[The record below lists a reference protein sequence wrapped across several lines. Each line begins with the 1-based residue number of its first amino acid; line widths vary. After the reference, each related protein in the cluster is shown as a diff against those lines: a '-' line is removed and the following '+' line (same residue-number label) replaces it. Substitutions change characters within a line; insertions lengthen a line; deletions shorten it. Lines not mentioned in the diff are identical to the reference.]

1 MRSAQHLARSTAT
14 SSPLRLLAGQ
24 PAETRSFAELIEGA
38 QEKEREGNRLAAR
51 VAYERALWQIRT
63 QDEARAASNVIRW
76 IARSYQIDGDDEAAH
91 DCLDAAIAIAE
102 AWNDDAAL
110 GHALNVQAVGHLQ
123 RGNMDEAERLSLLA
137 RHRAIHAGDAK
148 LAAMTAQNLGVLANI
163 RGDFETA
170 EQQYLASLA
179 DYRTLGLT
187 MDICVALNNLGL
199 LYTAQSRWA
208 DAERVLVE
216 GAQISGFAGATSAQ
230 MQLDI
235 NLAELWVKRGE
246 YSRAA
251 STAHKVV
258 ATASQAGDASALGKA
273 TKLLGVIARQTGNF
287 EEAERHFL
295 RADEIANARGE
306 LLLQAEIA
314 RDRADLARRMGRN
327 RDVLQQLN
335 RAHRL
340 FTQLR
345 AQHDI
350 ADIDERAGSLE
361 QEFLHVARRWGE
373 SIEAND
379 RYTQGH
385 CQRVAELACAIARQS
400 GFDEASL
407 FWFRIGALLHDVGKL
422 VIPPEVLNKPGKLD
436 EAEWMLMRSHPTA
449 GVAMLAEIEFPWDV
463 RPLVESHHER
473 WDGKGYPHGLAGEAI
488 PLIAR
493 ILSIADVYDALSSVR
508 SYKRAFTHQE
518 TVEILRKDVGTAFD
532 PQVFA
537 WFEQVAADW
546 PSRIAHL
553 IEQPAPP
560 GDAAAARGTQAATST
575 DTDELTGMPV
585 RRAFHEHGERLL
597 EARRATGRPVA
608 ILVIDIDHF
617 NTINDRFGHAQGDAV
632 LMLVADRIRANT
644 RTGDYMARY
653 AGDEFVVLLPGT
665 RLEDACIIAE
675 RIREAVAAATL
686 RRGDDPSSRIRATV
700 SIGVACAPLHGETL
714 DVLFGAADSALY
726 SAKLLTRDAVT
737 AAARS
742 SGAKGELL
750 SHGFVGRNS
759 ERDRLRELLDQA
771 VAGAPRLAVIFGE
784 GGVGK
789 SALLAQLGP
798 DVGVRGGALAT
809 GQCIEANLG
818 MPYGPW
824 ADIVRSAHRW
834 ELVPAAHWNGLARL
848 VPALGDGSA
857 SGVVEDPASAG
868 GSRRVLLENF
878 EEYLRVASSVRPLV
892 VVIDDMQW
900 ADPAS
905 WDVLEF
911 LVARFRDQRLLIC
924 LTVRDEDLTAAGS
937 ERLRRLSR
945 SERCAQFRL
954 ERLSPTELESC
965 VRNTLGGQTPSDALL
980 QHVAS
985 QSEGNPFFAVQ
996 TLRALVDEGRLR
1008 SVDSGWHFEPGEG
1021 SALPQAIEDLF
1032 SRRILRFS
1040 RAHRGILAL
1049 AAVIGREFD
1058 PEALVTAYGKD
1069 EAEVHDAL
1077 DEALASGVLAA
1088 TTRTRSM
1095 LTFTHAL
1102 LMEALLRDVNPLRVR
1117 RMHQQVAGALEALA
1131 PHDPAALVVHYDLA
1145 GCAADAFRTAT
1156 EAGANAQALH
1166 AYENAAALY
1175 GIARRHA
1182 KTARECALVSWN
1194 LAVTEELQG
1203 NFGPAESNCS
1213 DVLSTHAGIAGE
1225 LGILRAALRMRE
1237 RLRLQRG
1244 VPAEQVFTVC
1254 MALLTEARQAHD
1266 VEETAALLLMLSA
1279 TQQRIGNM
1287 AAAEDFARQGVEA
1300 AESTTCTSLLAD
1312 AMTRLGSVLLVSNPA
1327 SAVPHYR
1334 RALDMFTRLGD
1345 RSGQMRCHIN
1355 VGSAC
1360 DRAGNHPAA
1369 EASYLTALEI
1379 GREIRASDLTGVASL
1394 NLGVLLVKTGKA
1406 DAARVR
1412 FEEALFLFTTIGHEP
1427 HRLASMYNLAHLA
1440 RVEHDPAASLQL
1452 YEACIML
1459 AGNISQ
1465 ADVHIGA
1472 MAGAGLAELDLGMT
1486 TGGRV
1491 RFVHARELVAGRDDW
1506 WFQSRELWE
1515 ALQIR
1520 LMPSS
1525 PDAARAHLLAA
1536 LGRAAIHDQYA
1547 ALWLGAEFSDL
1558 LRAGDTACQAALH
1571 RLQMQAR
1578 ALGYQPLVARLAGA
1592 GASVG

>member
-1 MRSAQHLARSTAT
+1 MRSAKLLTRSTAE
-14 SSPLRLLAGQ
+14 SAPLRLLTDQ
-24 PAETRSFAELIEGA
+24 PAERRSFAELIERA
-38 QEKEREGNRLAAR
+38 HEREREGNRPAAR
-51 VAYERALWQIRT
+51 AAFEQALWQIRT
-63 QDEARAASNVIRW
+63 EVDARAASNVIRW
-76 IARSYQIDGDDEAAH
+76 IARNYQVEGDEAAAH
-91 DCLDAAIAIAE
+91 DCLEVAIAIAE

-137 RHRAIHAGDAK
+137 RSRAIHAGDAK

-163 RGDFETA
+163 RGDFEAA

-199 LYTAQSRWA
+199 LYTAQSRWH
-208 DAERVLVE
+208 DAERVLIE
-216 GAQISGFAGATSAQ
+216 GAQISGFAGAPLAQ

-235 NLAELWVKRGE
+235 NLAELWVRRGE
-246 YSRAA
+246 HARAQ
-251 STAHKVV
+251 STVNKVL
-258 ATASQAGDASALGKA
+258 AAASQAGDASALGKA
-273 TKLLGVIARQTGNF
+273 TKLLGVIARETGSF

-295 RADEIANARGE
+295 RAEEVASSRGE

-340 FTQLR
+340 FTTLR
-345 AQHDI
+345 AQHDL

-373 SIEAND
+373 SIEAKD

-385 CQRVAELACAIARQS
+385 CQRVAELACAIAKQS
-400 GFDEASL
+400 GFDEAGL

-436 EAEWMLMRSHPTA
+436 EEEWKLMRSHPSA
-449 GVAMLAEIEFPWDV
+449 GVEILADIEFPWDV
-463 RPLVESHHER
+463 RPIVESHHER
-473 WDGKGYPHGLAGEAI
+473 WDGKGYPHGLAGEEI

-537 WFEQVAADW
+537 WFEQVATDW

-553 IEQPAPP
+553 IEQPVTTPA
-560 GDAAAARGTQAATST
+560 DAATAVATEP
-575 DTDELTGMPV
+575 DADIDELTGMPI
-585 RRAFHEHGERLL
+585 RRAFHENGERLL
-597 EARRATGRPVA
+597 EARRATGRPVS
-608 ILVIDIDHF
+608 ILVVDIDHF
-617 NTINDRFGHAQGDAV
+617 SAINDAFGHVQGDVV
-632 LMLVADRIRANT
+632 LSFVADRIRANT
-644 RTGDYMARY
+644 RAGDFLARY

-665 RLEDACIIAE
+665 RLEDACIVAE
-675 RIREAVAAATL
+675 RIRETVAGATF
-686 RRGDDPSSRIRATV
+686 RRDDDPSVPVQATV

-714 DVLFGAADSALY
+714 DALFGAADSALY
-726 SAKLLTRDAVT
+726 AAKLLKRDSVT
-737 AAARS
+737 SAARA
-742 SGAKGELL
+742 GAKGELL
-750 SHGFVGRNS
+750 SQCFVGRNS
-759 ERDRLRELLDQA
+759 ERDRLRELLDLA
-771 VAGAPRLAVIFGE
+771 AGGEPRLAVIFGE

-789 SALLAQLGP
+789 STLLKQLGP
-798 DVGVRGGALAT
+798 DVGVRAGALVM

-824 ADIVRSAHRW
+824 ADIVLSAHRSG
-834 ELVPAAHWNGLARL
+834 LVPAAHWSGLARL
-848 VPALGDGSA
+848 VPELSDGGTSRGADDPTAA
-857 SGVVEDPASAG
+857 S
-868 GSRRVLLENF
+868 GSRRLLLENF
-878 EEYLRVASSVRPLV
+878 EEYLRVASSTRPLV
-892 VVIDDMQW
+892 VIIDDMQW

-911 LVARFRDQRLLIC
+911 LVARFRHQRLLVC

-945 SERCAQFRL
+945 SERCTQFRL
-954 ERLSPTELESC
+954 ERLSPTELEAC
-965 VRNTLGGQTPSDALL
+965 VRNTLGGQTPSGALM

-1008 SVDSGWHFEPGEG
+1008 SDDAGWHFEPGEG
-1021 SALPQAIEDLF
+1021 SVLPQAIGDLF
-1032 SRRILRFS
+1032 TRRILRSS
-1040 RAHRGILAL
+1040 RVHRGILAL

-1077 DEALASGVLAA
+1077 DEALASGVLAPP
-1088 TTRTRSM
+1088 TRARSM

-1102 LMEALLRDVNPLRVR
+1102 LMDALLQELNPLRTR
-1117 RMHQQVAGALEALA
+1117 RMHEQVARALETLA

-1145 GCAADAFRTAT
+1145 GCSADAFRTAT
-1156 EAGANAQALH
+1156 DAGANAQAVY

-1175 GIARRHA
+1175 GIAARHA
-1182 KTARECALVSWN
+1182 RTPRERATVAWN
-1194 LAVTEELQG
+1194 LAQTEELQG
-1203 NFGPAESNCS
+1203 NFGPAEASCQE
-1213 DVLSTHAGIAGE
+1213 VLTTHAESAAACGIW
-1225 LGILRAALRMRE
+1225 RAAQRMRE

-1244 VPAEQVFTVC
+1244 VPAERVFAVC
-1254 MALLTEARQAHD
+1254 ESLLNDARSAED
-1266 VEETAALLLMLSA
+1266 VEESAALLLMLSA

-1287 AAAEDFARQGVEA
+1287 AAAEEFARQGVDA
-1300 AESTTCTSLLAD
+1300 AESAGRASLLAD

-1327 SAVPHYR
+1327 NAVPHYR

-1369 EASYLTALEI
+1369 EASYLTALDI
-1379 GREIRASDLTGVASL
+1379 GRDIRASDLTGVASL
-1394 NLGVLLVKTGKA
+1394 NLGVLLLKTGKP

-1427 HRLASMYNLAHLA
+1427 HRLASLYNLAHLA
-1440 RVEHDPAASLQL
+1440 RVEHDPACALEL
-1452 YEACIML
+1452 YDACIML
-1459 AGNISQ
+1459 ASNISH
-1465 ADVHIGA
+1465 ADVHIGS
-1472 MAGAGLAELDLGMT
+1472 MAGAGLAELDLGLPN
-1486 TGGRV
+1486 GGEE
-1491 RFVHARELVAGRDDW
+1491 RFVHARELVAGRNDW
-1506 WFQSRELWE
+1506 WFQGRELWE

-1520 LMPSS
+1520 LMPTA

-1536 LGRAAIHDQYA
+1536 LARAETHDQYA
-1547 ALWLGAEFSDL
+1547 ALWLGAEFSEL
-1558 LRAGDTACQAALH
+1558 LRDGDAACDATLH

-1592 GASVG
+1592 ANSVA